1 MFKQILVALDGS
13 ETANLALDEAMTLA
27 KEGGSIVRSIYVIDA
42 YSFAPQLEFISL
54 QEVATSIRE
63 EASGVLAKAK
73 KKLDAAGVISETKIV
88 ETEVSGERIAQA
100 IAKEANSWPADLIVV
115 GTHGRRGFSHFLL
128 GSVAESIVRVA
139 SKPVL
144 LIRGKES

>member
-1 MFKQILVALDGS
+1 MYYFRVSFYFEDGDYISVDVEAIS
-13 ETANLALDEAMTLA
+13 E
-27 KEGGSIVRSIYVIDA
+27 SDA

-54 QEVATSIRE
+54 QEVIASIRE
-63 EASGVLAKAK
+63 EATGVLAQAK
-73 KKLDAAGVISETKIV
+73 KKLDAARVSSQTKIV

-100 IAKEANSWPADLIVV
+100 IAKEAKNWPADLIVV

-144 LIRGKES
+144 LIRGEES

>member
-27 KEGGSIVRSIYVIDA
+27 KECGSIVRGIYVIDA

-54 QEVATSIRE
+54 QEVASSIRE

>member
-1 MFKQILVALDGS
+1 VFKQILVALDGS

-27 KEGGSIVRSIYVIDA
+27 KEGGSIVRGIYVIDA

-54 QEVATSIRE
+54 QEVASSIRD

>member
-13 ETANLALDEAMTLA
+13 DTANLALDEAITLA
-27 KEGGSIVRSIYVIDA
+27 KEGASIVRGVYVIDA

-54 QEVATSIRE
+54 QEVVASIRE
-63 EASGVLAKAK
+63 EAAGVLDQAK
-73 KKLDAAGVISETKIV
+73 KKLDAAGVRSETKIV

-100 IAKEANSWPADLIVV
+100 IAKEAKNWPADLIVV

-139 SKPVL
+139 TKPVL

>member
-100 IAKEANSWPADLIVV
+100 IAKEAKNWPADLIVV

-144 LIRGKES
+144 LIRGEES